1 MPRPRNR
8 SNEILVAIVVV
19 AVLAVALTFGIILS
33 VSTTADDD
41 DDAPAATTTAIA
53 GDVRDTLPP
62 QATTSPTPAPSD
74 TATLPP
80 PSDTATRA
88 PTTPPTQVAAVASD
102 TPSPEPSRTP
112 RPSNTPSPEPTRT
125 PRPSSTPSPE
135 PTRTPRPSDTPTV
148 EPTITLTPSAT
159 RIQPTLTFTPYP
171 TLTPSITPFSGGQ
184 TSSRGTPAANVC
196 LPPPDWIPYT
206 IQQGDTLFGLTL
218 RINQTLPANEQISLE
233 TLSAANCIRD
243 PGKIT
248 AGETIYVPA
257 GTSIAAPVATL
268 PNGSAATPSGPLSFN
283 CGNPAFTITEPRP
296 GTVLRGTF
304 AIYGTATHPD
314 FQFYRLQVSSGSAQD
329 DDFATLD
336 VFREPVINGQL
347 GIVDTAAFGPGDYW
361 LRLTVVD
368 NTGNYPPQC
377 TIRVSFE

>member
-1 MPRPRNR
+1 
-8 SNEILVAIVVV
+8 
-19 AVLAVALTFGIILS
+19 
-33 VSTTADDD
+33 
-41 DDAPAATTTAIA
+41 
-53 GDVRDTLPP
+53 
-62 QATTSPTPAPSD
+62 
-74 TATLPP
+74 
-80 PSDTATRA
+80 
-88 PTTPPTQVAAVASD
+88 
-102 TPSPEPSRTP
+102 
-112 RPSNTPSPEPTRT
+112 
-125 PRPSSTPSPE
+125 
-135 PTRTPRPSDTPTV
+135 
-148 EPTITLTPSAT
+148 
-159 RIQPTLTFTPYP
+159 
-171 TLTPSITPFSGGQ
+171 
-184 TSSRGTPAANVC
+184 VC